1 MPPIMGWGAALLVV
15 ESYRLIPW
23 YRYSSR
29 VNSVDPAK
37 VQCNTG
43 NPGVTTRTGLDGSR
57 LRTDP

>member
-29 VNSVDPAK
+29 VNPVDPEK
-37 VQCNTG
+37 VQCTTG
-43 NPGVTTRTGLDGSR
+43 NLGVPTRTGLDGSR